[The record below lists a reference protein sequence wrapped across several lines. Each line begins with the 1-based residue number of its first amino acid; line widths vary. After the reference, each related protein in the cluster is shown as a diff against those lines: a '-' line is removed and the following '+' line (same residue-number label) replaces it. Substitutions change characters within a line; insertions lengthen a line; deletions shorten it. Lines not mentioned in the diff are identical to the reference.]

1 MKTKQLVLSV
11 SVITLSLAFV
21 VTAIAADNAGEQ
33 ALREADSQWSKAA
46 GAKDLEKTISFYS
59 DDANVLPPN
68 ASIATSKESIRSIW
82 KDFLASPGFAISW
95 KATNVEVAKSGDM
108 ALSGTYVINIK
119 DVR

>member
-46 GAKDLEKTISFYS
+46 GAKDLDKTISFYS

-68 ASIATSKESIRSIW
+68 ASIAARLIELAPWEPPKTSTHFSSGPIPKRARAAPRS
-82 KDFLASPGFAISW
+82 
-95 KATNVEVAKSGDM
+95 VARAGSGRPY
-108 ALSGTYVINIK
+108 T
-119 DVR
+119 R